1 LLPFYLSECRCGAS
15 KHHWRTRTWN
25 QVNLDAT
32 KMQVIGLSIPQ
43 VQQIILS
50 SNLDFPT
57 GNIQTR
63 EQKCWFV

>member
-1 LLPFYLSECRCGAS
+1 MQLKCRL
-15 KHHWRTRTWN
+15 RII
-25 QVNLDAT
+25 D
-32 KMQVIGLSIPQ
+32 PQ

-63 EQKCWFV
+63 EQKMLIRLAGKYKMLTNYET

>member
-1 LLPFYLSECRCGAS
+1 MDYQS
-15 KHHWRTRTWN
+15 
-25 QVNLDAT
+25 
-32 KMQVIGLSIPQ
+32 Q

-63 EQKCWFV
+63 EQKMLIRLAGKYKMLTNYET